1 MPNNVIHSMF
11 ISNHYY
17 EIANIISIDLLK
29 GESPFLHE
37 IEYINYN
44 HHHKNSYGRWAKT
57 PNTLIILY
65 RNVETNK
72 IGMILQ
78 VIISE

>member
-44 HHHKNSYGRWAKT
+44 HHHKNSYGR
-57 PNTLIILY
+57 
-65 RNVETNK
+65 
-72 IGMILQ
+72 
-78 VIISE
+78 